1 MKENLHFYK
10 MSASGN
16 DFILIDDRDLIVERQ
31 FEDLPHFVER
41 VCRRRHSVGA
51 DGLIL
56 IRKSEACDFSWR
68 FFNADGSEA
77 EMCGNGG
84 RCAARFAFLNGI
96 AGDRMAFETLAG
108 VMKATVN
115 GNRVKLQL
123 STPREISLDYPVAL
137 ENRDVFVSSV
147 NTGVPHVILL
157 TDDIEYTPVEELGR
171 LVRYHPAF
179 APRGTN
185 VDFVKVLDRKNV
197 QVRTYER
204 GVEGETYACGTGAV
218 AVGVILKE
226 KGLSE
231 EAVNIHTRG
240 GEVLQVYIQDEVYLE
255 GTANVIYIAE
265 LSAEA
270 VG

>member
-1 MKENLHFYK
+1 MDTIHFYK

-16 DFILIDDRDLIVERQ
+16 DFILIDDRDLAVERQ
-31 FEDLPHFVER
+31 FKDLAYFVER

-56 IRKSEACDFSWR
+56 IRKSETCDFSWR

-96 AGDRMAFETLAG
+96 AEETMAFETMAG
-108 VMKATVN
+108 IMRAMVK

-123 STPREISLDYPVAL
+123 SSPRDIKLDYPIAL
-137 ENRDVFVSSV
+137 ENRELFVSSV

-157 TDDIEYTPVEELGR
+157 TDDIEYAPIEELGR
-171 LVRYHPAF
+171 SVRYHKAF
-179 APRGTN
+179 APKGTN
-185 VDFVKVLDRKNV
+185 VDFVKVIDRNNV

-226 KGLSE
+226 KRLSE
-231 EAVNIHTRG
+231 ETVNIHTRG
-240 GEVLQVYIQDEVYLE
+240 GEILQVYVQNDDVYLE
-255 GTANVIYIAE
+255 GTANVIYTAE

-270 VG
+270 VD

>member
-1 MKENLHFYK
+1 MDNIHFYK

-16 DFILIDDRDLIVERQ
+16 DFILIDDRNCLVEPQ
-31 FEDLPHFVER
+31 FKDLPYFVER

-56 IRKSEACDFSWR
+56 IRKSNASDFSWR

-96 AGDRMAFETLAG
+96 AGETMAFETLAG
-108 VMKATVN
+108 IMKATVK

-123 STPREISLDYPVAL
+123 SSPQDIRLDYPIAL
-137 ENRDVFVSSV
+137 ENRELFVSSV

-157 TDDIEYTPVEELGR
+157 TDDIEYAPVDELGK
-171 LVRYHPAF
+171 LVRYHGSF
-179 APRGTN
+179 APKGTN
-185 VDFVKVLDRKNV
+185 VDFVKVIDRENLE
-197 QVRTYER
+197 VRTYER

-240 GEVLQVYIQDEVYLE
+240 GEILQVYIQDDVYLE
-255 GTANVIYIAE
+255 GTANVIYTAQ
-265 LSAEA
+265 LSTEA
-270 VG
+270 VE